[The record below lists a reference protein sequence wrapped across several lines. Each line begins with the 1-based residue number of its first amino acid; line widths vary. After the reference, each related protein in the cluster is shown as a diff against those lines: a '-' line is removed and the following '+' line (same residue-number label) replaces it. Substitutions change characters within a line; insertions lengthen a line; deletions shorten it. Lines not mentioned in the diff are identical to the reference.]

1 MQKMLLLFVLL
12 VIFSSCAKQD
22 ESVGLIFDDL
32 IIEYNFESGLQSWE
46 GDFTDYPLALA
57 SDSLRFK
64 YELAKLPDY
73 LNQKQNALKFSFD
86 NPNADIFAFA
96 TCVYDGLPANRL
108 YLVSFQAEI
117 ATKYAGDAG
126 NAIFMKAGATSYKPV
141 KTLYGNFY
149 GINLLKG
156 NHGEAG
162 QQTALL
168 GRAVAPLNTG
178 KFQTVNLK
186 TETPI
191 IMSSD
196 NAGKMW
202 LTVGFDSAFPAATE
216 LYISKI
222 RVFFRPA

>member
-1 MQKMLLLFVLL
+1 MKQMLLFVMLL
-12 VIFSSCAKQD
+12 IFLSSCAKQD
-22 ESVGLIFDDL
+22 ESVGLPFDDL

-57 SDSLRFK
+57 SDSLQFQ

-86 NPNADIFAFA
+86 NPNADVFAFA
-96 TCVYDGLPANRL
+96 TRAYDGLPANRL

-149 GINLLKG
+149 GINLMKG
-156 NHGEAG
+156 NHGQTG
-162 QQTALL
+162 PQTALL
-168 GRAVAPLNTG
+168 GKAIAPLNTG
-178 KFQTVNLK
+178 NFQMISLK
-186 TETPI
+186 TETPV

-196 NAGKMW
+196 NTGKMW
-202 LTVGFDSAFPAATE
+202 LTVGFDSAFPARTE